1 MDTTENGDIKD
12 DFPASQAYVS
22 DKDSSDDEEDVKC
35 LEISKRLVFKACDSI
50 LVKSKKM
57 DVILLEFNI
66 NNKDLFD
73 YLKFKYV
80 GSQDP

>member
-12 DFPASQAYVS
+12 DYPASQAYVS
-22 DKDSSDDEEDVKC
+22 DKDSSDDEDGEL
-35 LEISKRLVFKACDSI
+35 LEISKRLVFKQNDSI
-50 LVKSKKM
+50 LVKSRKLDEIM
-57 DVILLEFNI
+57 SEFNI
-66 NNKDLFD
+66 TNEDLFD

>member
-12 DFPASQAYVS
+12 DYPASQAYVS
-22 DKDSSDDEEDVKC
+22 DKDSSDDEDGEL
-35 LEISKRLVFKACDSI
+35 LEISKRLVFKQNDSI
-50 LVKSKKM
+50 LVKSRKLDEIM
-57 DVILLEFNI
+57 SEFNI
-66 NNKDLFD
+66 SNEDLFD